1 MCEAYLLLTVK
12 NGYFQKKRLEQN
24 KFWLL
29 QTIEQRLKSDFFG
42 NPTVAKELKKQLKL
56 LDSGK
61 TTPFEAA
68 NLLLSIN

>member
-1 MCEAYLLLTVK
+1 
-12 NGYFQKKRLEQN
+12 NGYFQQKRKEQN
-24 KFWLL
+24 KFWLI

-42 NPTVAKELKKQLKL
+42 NISVANELENQLKL

-68 NLLLSIN
+68 AILLDFRM